1 MINFFSVF
9 SPFIKATDIDEFILR
24 AFKNCWFNGTE
35 KAEEYKK
42 VTLRDVRLLT
52 SWIQWEAARYC
63 VNNKLKTPLGKAQE
77 TIIKIEN
84 IIKEYARILA
94 LKDTRK
100 LRSYKNVLENQRNV
114 RILLGF
120 MESLEKAIYNA
131 AEGNAYGIPPPEKP
145 AKTFF
150 RVNLPICNEWFTR
163 NRLAIHLIAL
173 HSMELEM
180 VIRCS
185 SSVLRDMVTAGKQN
199 DPYFDQI
206 LLSLVWGF
214 LRNFESDAL
223 FGLYSWVKHVTGRK
237 LLWIKMT
244 AEQACGHREIAA
256 EGYTRILREDKMDSY
271 IFDFINDQ
279 RKICLM
285 FSGNFVNLH
294 VLLQDEESRGFK
306 PEHVPILTCTAE
318 QILSYVKYEKTTD
331 PTVLQD
337 LSSWEILEAG
347 SEVSCNFSVH
357 KLLSLSENTL
367 AFAML
372 HEEPNLEE
380 KHKAYLGIFHT
391 MLQECLRTH
400 SQEYLI
406 VFNLMNHLSHKA
418 IMQKTVGCIKNI
430 ESFEIKKKFGALT
443 MYMVSS
449 WSEYFDAVSL
459 KGKMMKN
466 SFNYNFLLCYIFA
479 SSVLPYIAT

>member
-1 MINFFSVF
+1 MNISHFFFFLHSHQ
-9 SPFIKATDIDEFILR
+9 ATDIDEFILR

-35 KAEEYKK
+35 MAEEYKR

-63 VNNKLKTPLGKAQE
+63 VNNRLKTPLGKAQE
-77 TIIKIEN
+77 TILKIEK
-84 IIKEYARILA
+84 IINEYARILA
-94 LKDTRK
+94 LKDFRK
-100 LRSYKNVLENQRNV
+100 LKSYRHVLENQRNV

-131 AEGNAYGIPPPEKP
+131 AEGNAFGIPPPEKP

-206 LLSLVWGF
+206 LVSLVWGF

-223 FGLYSWVKHVTGRK
+223 FGLYSWVKHVTGRR

-256 EGYTRILREDKMDSY
+256 DGYTRILREDKLDSCTY
-271 IFDFINDQ
+271 DFINDQ

-285 FSGNFVNLH
+285 YSGNFEDTYAILY
-294 VLLQDEESRGFK
+294 DEESRGFK
-306 PEHVPILTCTAE
+306 PEHVPVLTCTSE
-318 QILSYVKYEKTTD
+318 QLASYIKYETTRD

-347 SEVSCNFSVH
+347 TEVSCNFSVH
-357 KLLSLSENTL
+357 KLMSLSQNTL
-367 AFAML
+367 MFAMI
-372 HEEPNLEE
+372 HEQANLEHQDHLE
-380 KHKAYLGIFHT
+380 ILHT

-406 VFNLMNHLSHKA
+406 IFNLMNHLSHKA
-418 IMQKTVGCIKNI
+418 LMQKTEKRIKNI

-443 MYMVSS
+443 MYLVSE
-449 WSEYFDAVSL
+449 WSEFFDDVSE
-459 KGKMMKN
+459 KGEMMMKN
-466 SFNYNFLLCYIFA
+466 SFNYKLSRVACVYGGFLLHI
-479 SSVLPYIAT
+479 SS